1 MSTPYLEIAPPEVG
15 FDAGVACV
23 VPVET
28 IVGLVAPETGD
39 VPDDL
44 AGVAIPGFVG
54 LAVGWEISLG
64 VLLWEKA
71 NDQMEKR
78 YEHFITKSFV
88 KEEINWSLIKVFS
101 AKYACIYLKS
111 STYPDTKV
119 GSILKISS
127 S

>member
-28 IVGLVAPETGD
+28 SVGLVAPETED

-54 LAVGWEISLG
+54 LAAG
-64 VLLWEKA
+64 
-71 NDQMEKR
+71 
-78 YEHFITKSFV
+78 
-88 KEEINWSLIKVFS
+88 
-101 AKYACIYLKS
+101 
-111 STYPDTKV
+111 
-119 GSILKISS
+119 
-127 S
+127 

>member
-28 IVGLVAPETGD
+28 SVGLVAPETED

-78 YEHFITKSFV
+78 Y
-88 KEEINWSLIKVFS
+88 W
-101 AKYACIYLKS
+101 LKS
-111 STYPDTKV
+111 SQQ
-119 GSILKISS
+119 SIHAFTWNLRHILTRRSDQS
-127 S
+127 